1 MRPKQ
6 GSFNRKKWASQL
18 EKNFFNP
25 SSYKY
30 QKYDFVITRHLI
42 EHIVNPINW
51 LKNLLKVLKVD
62 GKLVIETPNVDF
74 FLKRGLPSV
83 FSLQHLQY
91 FTKYS
96 LSILL
101 NNLNCKVEKNL
112 SKQ

>member
-1 MRPKQ
+1 MGIPI
-6 GSFNRKKWASQL
+6 RK
-18 EKNFFNP
+18 EFFNP

-74 FLKRGLPSV
+74 F
-83 FSLQHLQY
+83 
-91 FTKYS
+91 
-96 LSILL
+96 
-101 NNLNCKVEKNL
+101 
-112 SKQ
+112 